1 MAHFALYAV
10 LAILAIRSLKLRTKV
25 TAAWLFFFSM
35 LLVLFIGSLDELN
48 QSYLATRTGTP
59 LDVLIDLAGGFFGSL
74 IGLIYYGRRS
84 VGPSQ

>member
-25 TAAWLFFFSM
+25 TAAWLFLFST

-48 QSYLATRTGTP
+48 QSYLPTRTGTP
-59 LDVLIDLAGGFFGSL
+59 LDVLIDLAGGLGGS
-74 IGLIYYGRRS
+74 IVGMMYYSRPVAQTR
-84 VGPSQ
+84 Q